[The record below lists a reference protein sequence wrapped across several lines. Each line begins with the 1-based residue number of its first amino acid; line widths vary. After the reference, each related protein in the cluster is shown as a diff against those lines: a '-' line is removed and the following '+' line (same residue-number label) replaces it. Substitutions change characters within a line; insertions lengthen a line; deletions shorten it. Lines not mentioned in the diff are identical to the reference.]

1 MIMKFRTAEKVLNSV
16 VSIAAEDIVPN
27 PAQPRLYFNDY
38 ELTQLAV
45 SIQQN
50 GILQPI
56 TVRKLD
62 AGKYEL
68 IAGERRLRAAKLVN
82 LEFVPCIV
90 LESSDCASA
99 ILAILENLQR
109 SDLNFLEEA
118 NSIRRL
124 IEHYGLTQEQAAARL
139 GVAQS
144 TVANKLRLLRLS
156 DRHKELVLR
165 YGLNERQARAVLR
178 LPEER
183 REAAL
188 DDIYIKQLNTQQT
201 DRLIDE
207 LLKAAEKKPKTTISM
222 RTTAQQMLGLYLN
235 SFNRTVKDMKN
246 AGISCSMTQNKTS
259 DFIEYK
265 LTIPLK

>member
-1 MIMKFRTAEKVLNSV
+1 MKFRTAEKVLNSV
-16 VSIAAEDIVPN
+16 VSIAVGDIVPN
-27 PAQPRLYFNDY
+27 PSQPRLFFNDY

-50 GILQPI
+50 GILQPV
-56 TVRKLD
+56 TVRKRD
-62 AGKYEL
+62 GGKYEL

-90 LESSDCASA
+90 LESSDCDSA

-144 TVANKLRLLRLS
+144 TVANKLRLLKLS

-165 YGLNERQARAVLR
+165 YGLSERQARAVLR
-178 LPEER
+178 LPEEK
-183 REAAL
+183 REQAL
-188 DDIYIKQLNTQQT
+188 DDIYIRQLNTQQT
-201 DRLIDE
+201 DKLVDE
-207 LLKAAEKKPKTTISM
+207 MLTEKKPKATVST
-222 RTTAQQMLGLYLN
+222 RARPNQMIGLYLN
-235 SFNRTVKDMKN
+235 SFNRTVRDMKN
-246 AGISCSMTQNKTS
+246 AGISCSMTQSKTNE
-259 DFIEYK
+259 FIEYK
-265 LTIPLK
+265 LMIPLK